1 MIGRMDLRRLRHFV
15 ALAEERSFTRAA
27 ARELIV
33 QSGLSSSVRS
43 LEKEVGALLFV
54 RGTRPVRLTSEGQ
67 ALLPAARHALEAVEA
82 AHQAVQDVHGVLSGH
97 LRIGSL
103 QTIGHTLPF
112 SSWLAEFSRAHPGVD
127 ISVRQLPALRML
139 EMVVEGELDCALVS
153 VVPHRTEGLDV
164 VPVLAEPLV
173 LACAPGHPL
182 AEAERVTL
190 DRLAGERFVET
201 HPAWAIRVLIDAAF
215 RDAGLTRRIAC
226 EVNEWAMVLDLVAA
240 GVGVALV
247 PEGLDFAVHARPAP
261 LRLVPLDGI
270 RLERRIDLVLPKGHA
285 ATPAAR
291 RFLDQV
297 RRSLPAPA

>member
-1 MIGRMDLRRLRHFV
+1 MDLRRLRHFV
-15 ALAEERSFTRAA
+15 ALAEERNFTRAA

-54 RGTRPVRLTSEGQ
+54 RGTRPVRLTSEGR

-82 AHQAVQDVHGVLSGH
+82 ARQAVRDVHGVLSGH
-97 LRIGSL
+97 LRIGAL

-112 SSWLAEFSRAHPGVD
+112 TSWLAEFSRAHPGVD
-127 ISVRQLPALRML
+127 IAVRQLPALRML

-153 VVPHRTEGLDV
+153 VVPHHTEGLEV
-164 VPVLAEPLV
+164 VPILAEPIV

-182 AEAERVTL
+182 AEAERITL
-190 DRLAGERFVET
+190 DRLDGERFVET
-201 HPAWAIRVLIDAAF
+201 QPGWAIRVLIDAAF
-215 RDAGLTRRIAC
+215 RDAGLTRRIAY

-247 PEGLDFAVHARPAP
+247 PQGLDFAVHARPATP
-261 LRLVPLDGI
+261 LRLIPLDGI

-297 RRSLPAPA
+297 RRSLPHADETR